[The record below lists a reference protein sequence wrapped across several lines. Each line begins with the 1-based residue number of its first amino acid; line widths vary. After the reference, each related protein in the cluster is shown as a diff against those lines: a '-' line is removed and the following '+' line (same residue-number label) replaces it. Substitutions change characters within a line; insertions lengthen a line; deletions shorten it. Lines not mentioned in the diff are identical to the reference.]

1 MTTCGDCGRPL
12 NGRHVVVLDY
22 RYDDIPELRLSL
34 CRSCYAEFMQ
44 TEAGDVVTVY
54 RTERVR
60 HVVLG
65 EPPETPPE
73 EVPAPQREH

>member
-1 MTTCGDCGRPL
+1 MR
-12 NGRHVVVLDY
+12 
-22 RYDDIPELRLSL
+22 
-34 CRSCYAEFMQ
+34 

-54 RTERVR
+54 RTDRVR

-73 EVPAPQREH
+73 EVPAPEREH